1 MYYIPLFHKKL
12 MFFKI
17 NIDKIYVS
25 NFVHKIPYFFVV
37 LLYINMF

>member
-1 MYYIPLFHKKL
+1 